1 MGVKETSELETWR
14 RFGHVAPVIVSP
26 VIGHGLAPDRAA
38 NERRDPHMPAS
49 LSRRQF
55 IALASSAA
63 GVLGLGLAGCGS
75 GSGSSS
81 SGETSSSS
89 AAASDGAGSYIVAM
103 DTVFAP
109 FEYTDEGGNFVG
121 IDVDLLDAIAAD
133 QGIAIDKQSLGFDAA
148 LAALQAGQA
157 DAVMAGMGINDERK
171 KKYDFSD
178 PYFLST
184 TCIACKAGVGL
195 EGIDAIRDKK
205 AAVKTGSQGA
215 EWAESLKEDYNLTLA
230 YFDTSDLMYQDVLTG
245 NSDLCFEYYP
255 VIDYGCKHDNGLAI
269 VYKNPENT
277 NSCGFAVQKG
287 QNAELLEKFNAGL
300 ANLHASGEYD
310 KIVAKYID

>member
-1 MGVKETSELETWR
+1 MS
-14 RFGHVAPVIVSP
+14 
-26 VIGHGLAPDRAA
+26 
-38 NERRDPHMPAS
+38 AS

-55 IALASSAA
+55 IALAGSAA
-63 GVLGLGLAGCGS
+63 GVLGLGLVGCGGS
-75 GSGSSS
+75 GSDSGSSS
-81 SGETSSSS
+81 PSESSGSSAASSSS
-89 AAASDGAGSYIVAM
+89 SGTYIVAM

-109 FEYTDEGGNFVG
+109 FEYTDESGSFVG
-121 IDVDLLDAIAAD
+121 IDVDLLDAIAVD
-133 QGIAIDKQSLGFDAA
+133 QGLTIDKQSLGFDAA

-195 EGIDAIRDKK
+195 EGIDAIRGKK

-215 EWAESLKEDYNLTLA
+215 EWAEALKDEYGLTLS

>member
-1 MGVKETSELETWR
+1 MST
-14 RFGHVAPVIVSP
+14 
-26 VIGHGLAPDRAA
+26 
-38 NERRDPHMPAS
+38 S

-55 IALASSAA
+55 LTLAGSAA
-63 GVLGLGLAGCGS
+63 GVLGLGLVGCGS
-75 GSGSSS
+75 SSDSGSST
-81 SGETSSSS
+81 TSDASSS
-89 AAASDGAGSYIVAM
+89 AASADGSATYIVAM

-109 FEYTDEGGNFVG
+109 FEYTDESGNFVG

-133 QGIAIDKQSLGFDAA
+133 QGLTIDKQSLGFDAA

-171 KKYDFSD
+171 KKYDFSEK
-178 PYFLST
+178 YFESSS
-184 TCIACKAGVGL
+184 CIACKAGVGL
-195 EGIDAIRDKK
+195 SGLEAIKGKK
-205 AAVKTGSQGA
+205 AAVKTGSQGS
-215 EWAESLKEDYNLTLA
+215 EWAESLKDEYELTLT

-300 ANLHASGEYD
+300 ANLHSNGEYD